1 MLMLLI
7 CAACKGI
14 DADAA
19 AGHEM
24 ALHLK
29 IARLHQIPQII
40 EDDVYTVF
48 VKIAVVA
55 EAEQIQLQAL
65 AFHHALARNIGDI
78 NGGKIRLP
86 RNRAKTRKF
95 WTVELNKIV
104 IFRVL
109 IQKRFQHAGIIICW
123 ILSVL
128 VAKKGNALFQF
139 SRYISH

>member
-19 AGHEM
+19 AGHEK

-55 EAEQIQLQAL
+55 EAEQIQLQAFAL
-65 AFHHALARNIGDI
+65 DHAHIRYIIDVEMSEIGLSCL
-78 NGGKIRLP
+78 GAQGCEFR
-86 RNRAKTRKF
+86 
-95 WTVELNKIV
+95 TVETYQV
-104 IFRVL
+104 ITILMLVDEGLKQR
-109 IQKRFQHAGIIICW
+109 RIIIHR
-123 ILSVL
+123 IFY
-128 VAKKGNALFQF
+128 AL
-139 SRYISH
+139 ISE